1 LGAGWLAIL
10 KACALGDRLVAVN
23 FRNTADLL
31 FISNFIGCGYPPC
44 YNAIIFAFANLPL
57 EHNLLTF
64 LVDTHC
70 QNHRIEL
77 DTDENG
83 EKELRSQLPKE
94 FLLRAMLRYSEL
106 KSKDGAG
113 DLIPCDYHGHSSKE
127 ERETCEKKVD
137 IKLDIDSGSDS
148 EQDD

>member
-31 FISNFIGCGYPPC
+31 FISNFIGCGYSSY

-57 EHNLLTF
+57 EDNLLTF

-70 QNHRIEL
+70 QNHMIEL

-94 FLLRAMLRYSEL
+94 LLLRAMLRHSGL